1 MAKSGEK
8 TLGRSATIRPRVQ
21 RRRQPRDIV
30 AAFTVL
36 RDSGREI
43 LSGIFRYLRRRS
55 GWNLRMI
62 PSEDELTRESVAAAV
77 ADGVSGFIVTV
88 PGRPGALEEIVR
100 SGLPCVAVG
109 VRSNVL
115 EKAAGNV
122 AFILSDNVGIGAMGA
137 HHFLSLG
144 RFNSFGF
151 VMRADHFPWSG
162 ERARGFKQA
171 LGARDVRVYG
181 AEPGED
187 GTKDEIAKLSHFLLE
202 LPKPAAVMA
211 ACDLRAVHVLDAC
224 RLARLKVP
232 GQVSVL
238 GVDNEAFTCEHA
250 SPPLSSILPGHEKM
264 GFLAAQT
271 LDRMISAGEGARKL
285 RTLVPASRTVVR
297 ESTSP
302 VSPAAALM
310 RDAQE
315 FIRANFTSRIRP
327 DDVADHLGVSRSL
340 LELRF
345 RETLGKTV
353 RAVIEERR
361 LDAAKSMLQE
371 TDRRLS
377 LVANLCGFPSLE
389 HLSHLFTARFSQ
401 SMTEYRAAQRAGS
414 DKNAK

>member
-1 MAKSGEK
+1 MV
-8 TLGRSATIRPRVQ
+8 RPRAQ

-55 GWNLRMI
+55 GWNLRMV

-109 VRSNVL
+109 VRSDVM
-115 EKAAGNV
+115 EKPAGNV

-187 GTKDEIAKLSHFLLE
+187 GAYF
-202 LPKPAAVMA
+202 
-211 ACDLRAVHVLDAC
+211 
-224 RLARLKVP
+224 
-232 GQVSVL
+232 
-238 GVDNEAFTCEHA
+238 
-250 SPPLSSILPGHEKM
+250 
-264 GFLAAQT
+264 
-271 LDRMISAGEGARKL
+271 
-285 RTLVPASRTVVR
+285 
-297 ESTSP
+297 
-302 VSPAAALM
+302 
-310 RDAQE
+310 
-315 FIRANFTSRIRP
+315 
-327 DDVADHLGVSRSL
+327 
-340 LELRF
+340 F
-345 RETLGKTV
+345 RETGQYAFIAYEEDSDSRAYISGSFRIADVKQPITDSFLWAPEGYSVGTV
-353 RAVIEERR
+353 TVDGRDAGPLAMRDDRYLLMDADGLYDITFFSRSTARGIPQTYRVMLVRDTTPPVIQWEGDIQNGRFFGDVRFSVPEPDTEVSIWFNGQPAIAESHIIGAAGNYFIVASDPTGNERKYSFVLEQTMRIPREIVIGGAAVLAVIF
-361 LDAAKSMLQE
+361 
-371 TDRRLS
+371 
-377 LVANLCGFPSLE
+377 LVMILTGKWIG
-389 HLSHLFTARFSQ
+389 RV
-401 SMTEYRAAQRAGS
+401 R
-414 DKNAK
+414 

>member
-1 MAKSGEK
+1 MAKS
-8 TLGRSATIRPRVQ
+8 RSGIVRQRVLQ
-21 RRRQPRDIV
+21 QPRDVV

-36 RDSGREI
+36 RDSGPGI
-43 LSGIFRYLRRRS
+43 LSGIFRYLRRKH

-62 PSEDELTRESVAAAV
+62 PSEDELTREAVAAAV
-77 ADGVSGFIVTV
+77 ADGVAGFIVTV
-88 PGRPGALEEIVR
+88 SGRPGALEEIVR

-109 VRSNVL
+109 VRSAVL
-115 EKAAGNV
+115 EKASAHV
-122 AFILSDNVGIGAMGA
+122 AFVLSDNVGIGEMGA
-137 HHFLSLG
+137 RHFLSQG

-151 VMRADHFPWSG
+151 VMRADHYPWSG

-171 LGARDVRVYG
+171 LGARDVHVYG
-181 AEPGED
+181 ATPGED
-187 GTKDEIAKLSHFLLE
+187 GAKGEIERLSQFLLE

-232 GQVSVL
+232 GQVLVL

-250 SPPLSSILPGHEKM
+250 TPPLSSILPGHEEM

-271 LDRMISAGEGARKL
+271 LDRMISAGDSARKL
-285 RTLVPASRTVVR
+285 RALVPASRVVVR
-297 ESTSP
+297 ESTAPISP
-302 VSPAAALM
+302 SAALM
-310 RDAQE
+310 RDAQD
-315 FIRANFTSRIRP
+315 FIRDNFARRIRP
-327 DDVADHLGVSRSL
+327 DDVAEYLGVSRSL

-361 LDAAKSMLQE
+361 LDAAKAMLQD

-377 LVANLCGFPSLE
+377 LVADLCGFPSLE
-389 HLSHLFTARFSQ
+389 HLSHLFKLRFGQ
-401 SMTEYRAAQRAGS
+401 SMSQFRAASAR
-414 DKNAK
+414 

>member
-1 MAKSGEK
+1 MGKSSQD
-8 TLGRSATIRPRVQ
+8 RSGIANQ
-21 RRRQPRDIV
+21 RAQRQPQPRDVV

-43 LSGIFRYLRRRS
+43 LSGIFRYLRRNH
-55 GWNLRMI
+55 GWNIRMI

-77 ADGVSGFIVTV
+77 ADGAAGFIVTV
-88 PGRPGALEEIVR
+88 SGKPGALEEIVR

-109 VRSNVL
+109 VRSDVL
-115 EKAAGNV
+115 DDAPGRV
-122 AFILSDNVGIGAMGA
+122 AFVLSDNVGIGAMGA
-137 HHFLSLG
+137 RHLLSRG

-151 VMRADHFPWSG
+151 VMRADHFTWSG
-162 ERARGFKQA
+162 ERARGFSQA
-171 LGARDVRVYG
+171 LGERDVRVYG

-187 GTKDEIAKLSHFLLE
+187 GTKDEIVRLSRFLQE

-232 GQVSVL
+232 GQVLVL

-250 SPPLSSILPGHEKM
+250 TPPLSSILPGHEEM
-264 GFLAAQT
+264 GFLAAQA
-271 LDRMISAGEGARKL
+271 LDRMIASGEGVRKL
-285 RTLVPASRTVVR
+285 RTLVPANRVVVR
-297 ESTSP
+297 ESTAPISP
-302 VSPAAALM
+302 SAALM

-315 FIRANFTSRIRP
+315 FIRDNFARGIRP
-327 DDVADHLGVSRSL
+327 DDVAEYLGVSRSL
-340 LELRF
+340 VELRF

-361 LDAAKSMLQE
+361 LDAVKTMLQE

-377 LVANLCGFPSLE
+377 LVADICGFPSLE
-389 HLSHLFTARFSQ
+389 HLSHLFKLRFGQ
-401 SMTEYRAAQRAGS
+401 SMSEYRRAARR
-414 DKNAK
+414 